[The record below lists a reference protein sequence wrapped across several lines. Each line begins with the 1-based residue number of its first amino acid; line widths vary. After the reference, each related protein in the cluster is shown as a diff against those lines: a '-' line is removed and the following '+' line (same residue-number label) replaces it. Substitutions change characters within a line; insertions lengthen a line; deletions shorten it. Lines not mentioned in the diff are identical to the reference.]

1 MAYCEEN
8 TSQTTHTC
16 SCIRIF
22 LLVLSVVIEKPPLHN
37 ADETQLWLSR
47 LTQFARGRGRLQ
59 GEAVGA
65 EKDAGGSCSAVQER
79 VSAGLAA
86 WVRPMIGVCED
97 EQFEDAG

>member
-37 ADETQLWLSR
+37 ETQLRLSR
-47 LTQFARGRGRLQ
+47 LTQFARSRGRLQ

-79 VSAGLAA
+79 VSAGPAA
-86 WVRPMIGVCED
+86 WIRPMIGVCED
-97 EQFEDAG
+97 EQYEDAG